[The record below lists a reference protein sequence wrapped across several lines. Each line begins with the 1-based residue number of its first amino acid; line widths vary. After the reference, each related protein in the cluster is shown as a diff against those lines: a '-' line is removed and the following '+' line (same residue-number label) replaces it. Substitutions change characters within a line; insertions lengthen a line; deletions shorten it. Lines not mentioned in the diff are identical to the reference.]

1 MDGKLNK
8 RYIVYLQDVSVKNLV
23 SIGYKLKDGL

>member
-8 RYIVYLQDVSVKNLV
+8 GYIVHLKDVSVKSVV